1 MINYD
6 KIKYFTAE
14 EMASPD
20 DPNTGFMMDWN
31 FMLLLDKAREIAGI
45 PFKITS
51 AYRSYEH
58 NLKVGGRVGSS
69 HCKGLAVDIAA
80 TNSQER
86 GLIMKALYKAG
97 FTRIGLDF
105 KRNFIHVDLDDSKTA
120 DVLWGY

>member
-20 DPNTGFMMDWN
+20 DPNTGYMMDWN

-45 PFKITS
+45 SFKITS
-51 AYRSYEH
+51 GYRSYEH
-58 NLKVGGRVGSS
+58 NKKVGGRLGSS
-69 HCKGLAVDIAA
+69 HCKGLAADIAA

-86 GLIMKALYKAG
+86 GLIMKGLYKAG

-105 KRNFIHVDLDDSKTA
+105 ERNFIHVDLDDSKA
-120 DVLWGY
+120 LDVLWGY